1 MLSSTWR
8 LFGARLGVL
17 SLALGLFA
25 SPVGAGN
32 SKTWNEKLQKTV
44 GHLRAGEWGEGKKW
58 AEKGIEDL
66 SRSLAP
72 GKSAGAAVG
81 MFLMCR
87 AVAEAGL
94 GEERDAVWDWRIAQ
108 QLDPRLETWNL
119 AEFGSAG
126 ALLDRRRL
134 ANDPRPEVPQLS
146 DEASDPEI
154 TPPRKLEAR
163 APMIPEAARSLA
175 MGAQIEIVA
184 VVSEQGLL
192 AYPRIV
198 ERGPLETVTLALS
211 DAMKEWRFEPAL
223 RSGQPIAVDYKLG
236 FKLSFGR

>member
-8 LFGARLGVL
+8 LSGARLGVL
-17 SLALGLFA
+17 SLVLGLCA
-25 SPVGAGN
+25 SSAGAGN

-44 GHLRAGEWGEGKKW
+44 VHLRAGEWREGKQW
-58 AEKGIEDL
+58 AEKGIADL

-72 GKSAGAAVG
+72 GKKAGAAVG

-87 AVAEAGL
+87 ALAEAGL
-94 GEERDAVWDWRIAQ
+94 GEEREAAWDWRIAQ
-108 QLDPRLETWNL
+108 QLDPRLETWDL
-119 AEFGSAG
+119 TEFGAAG
-126 ALLDRRRL
+126 ETLDRRRL
-134 ANDPRPEVPQLS
+134 ANDPRPDVPLLS
-146 DEASDPEI
+146 EETPDPEI

-163 APMIPEAARSLA
+163 APAVPEASFSLA
-175 MGAQIEIVA
+175 MEARIEIVA

-198 ERGPLETVTLALS
+198 EKGPLETVTLAFS

-223 RSGQPIAVDYKLG
+223 RSGQPVAVDYKLG